1 MTNCKN
7 CGHEIKDTAK
17 FCNQCG
23 YPQGEIPQ
31 IVLSDERRKEQRR
44 RARVSFAKIVMFTL
58 LAILLLV
65 CGTFGYSYVT
75 KSDFLVRSN
84 IENVENDVYRPAFAM
99 IEDVREADFGDL
111 VREMLKSDETDK
123 FMVEYTEK
131 FNQIL
136 EDKKNSGGY
145 SDSEKLFVQAAWGVW
160 YTNYMAAY
168 YEEIQED
175 GGLAAMTTKKDAAL
189 YRQCAD
195 TSYQMLKDARTDK
208 DMQKI
213 KQYFIDN
220 KIPVYN

>member
-23 YPQGEIPQ
+23 YPQGDLPQ

-44 RARVSFAKIVMFTL
+44 RARVGFAKIVMFTL

-65 CGTFGYSYVT
+65 CGTFAYSYIT
-75 KSDFLVRSN
+75 KSDILVHSN

-99 IEDVREADFGDL
+99 IDDVREPDFSDL
-111 VREMLKSDETDK
+111 VDKMLESDETDK

-131 FNQIL
+131 FDEIL
-136 EDKKNSGGY
+136 INKKNAGGY
-145 SDSEKLFVQAAWGVW
+145 SESEKLFVQAAWGVW
-160 YTNYMAAY
+160 YTNYMATY
-168 YEEIQED
+168 YESVIED
-175 GGLAAMTTKKDAAL
+175 GGLAALTVKKDATL

-195 TSYQMLKDARTDK
+195 TSYQMLLDARTDK
-208 DMQKI
+208 DLQKI
-213 KQYFIDN
+213 KQYFTDN